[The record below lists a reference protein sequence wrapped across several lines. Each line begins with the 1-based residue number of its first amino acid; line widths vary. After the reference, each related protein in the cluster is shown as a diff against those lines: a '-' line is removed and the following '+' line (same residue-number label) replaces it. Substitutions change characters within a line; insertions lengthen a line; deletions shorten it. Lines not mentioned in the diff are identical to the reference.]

1 MALDP
6 SPLENQ
12 AAWGAINLL
21 RAARAIEWVLTMWKF
36 LLLSI
41 CTLSALA
48 QDRPVPP
55 PGIAVS
61 AEDRAVLEKGL
72 AELTSMVSATAQH
85 PLSPDVKVISE
96 AVRFALTYNEFF
108 NAADIQKAKDLLKT
122 GMARA
127 KSLEKGAAPWAAQN
141 GLIMRGYVSK
151 IDGSVQPY
159 VLLVPPEWSPNSGK
173 KWRLDT
179 WFHGRGE
186 TLSEV
191 NFLTSKAGEFTPPE
205 TFVLYLYGRYCN
217 ANKFAGEVDLFE
229 ALADVKKHYRIDDNR
244 IVIRGFSMGGAS
256 VWHFAAHYPGHWAA
270 AAPGA
275 GFSESAEF
283 LKIPA
288 AERAL
293 MPDWEKK
300 LWRMYDATEYAA
312 NFYNVPLVAYS
323 GEIDGQ
329 KQAADLMAKYL
340 AQEGMSMT
348 HVIGPKTPHRYHPDS
363 KIEINRRLDA
373 IAEKGRDPYPR
384 RLRFTTF
391 TLAYNRNRWLIVDGM
406 GQHWERAQLDAEING
421 EKGVNVK
428 TSNVTAFT
436 LNFGPG
442 GAPLDPTVQ
451 PEVKID
457 GQTVRAKGIETD
469 RSWIAHFRNDGGRW
483 LVSETAG
490 MEGVAKRHGLQ
501 GPIDDAFRNSFI
513 MVTPTGSPM
522 ASAAVTERIAAE
534 QTRAIKEWRKQFR
547 GDARVKTDAEIT
559 DAEIASS
566 NLVLWGDPQ
575 SNKIL
580 ARIADKLPL
589 KWGVD
594 GVLAAGKKFDAA
606 TNMPIFTYPN
616 PLNPKKYVVINSG
629 FTFREFDYL
638 NNARQISKLPDWAVI
653 DVTTAADGRHPG
665 KIAAG
670 GFFNESW
677 KW

>member
-1 MALDP
+1 
-6 SPLENQ
+6 
-12 AAWGAINLL
+12 
-21 RAARAIEWVLTMWKF
+21 MWKPLI
-36 LLLSI
+36 LLLCVIVACGQS
-41 CTLSALA
+41 
-48 QDRPVPP
+48 QDKPIPP
-55 PGIAVS
+55 PGIAIS
-61 AEDRAVLEKGL
+61 AEDRAELEKNL
-72 AELTSMVSATAQH
+72 AELTSATKAVAQH
-85 PLSPDVKVISE
+85 PLSPDVQVLGD
-96 AVRFALTYNEFF
+96 AVRYALTYNEFF
-108 NAADIQKAKDLLKT
+108 NANEIPKAKDLLKA

-127 KSLEKGAAPWAAQN
+127 KSLEKGSAPWAAQT

-159 VLLVPPEWSPNSGK
+159 VLLVPSEWSPNSGR

-186 TLSEV
+186 TLNEI
-191 NFLTSKAGEFTPPE
+191 NFLTSKVGEFTPPE
-205 TFVLYLYGRYCN
+205 SFVLYLYGRYCN

-244 IVIRGFSMGGAS
+244 ILIRGFSMGGAS
-256 VWHFAAHYPGHWAA
+256 VWHFAAHYPGLWAA

-283 LKIPA
+283 LHLSPA
-288 AERAL
+288 VQAE

-312 NFYNVPLVAYS
+312 NFFNVPLVAYS

-340 AQEGMSMT
+340 AKEGMNMT

-363 KIEINRRLDA
+363 KVEINRRLDA
-373 IAEKGRDPYPR
+373 IAEKGRDAYPSR
-384 RLRFTTF
+384 IRFVTY
-391 TLAYNRNRWLIVDGM
+391 TLAYNKMKWLTVDGLQ
-406 GQHWERAQLDAEING
+406 QHWEQARVDGTIVG
-421 EKGVNVK
+421 DKGVDLK
-428 TSNVTAFT
+428 TSNVSALT

-442 GAPLDPTVQ
+442 GAPLDPTAQ
-451 PEVKID
+451 PEVTID
-457 GQTVRAKGIETD
+457 GQKLKAPSLETD
-469 RSWIAHFRNDGGRW
+469 RSWIAHFRKEGDRW
-483 LVSETAG
+483 AVADMAG
-490 MEGVAKRHGLQ
+490 LTGLQKRHSLQ
-501 GPIDDAFRNSFI
+501 GPVDDAFRNNFI
-513 MVTPTGSPM
+513 FVTPSGAPM
-522 ASAAVTERIAAE
+522 ASAAVTERITSE
-534 QTRAIKEWRKQFR
+534 QNRAIKEWRRQFR
-547 GDARVKTDAEIT
+547 GEARVKQDSEIT
-559 DAEIASS
+559 DAEIAAS

-580 ARIADKLPL
+580 ARIADKLPI
-589 KWGVD
+589 KW
-594 GVLAAGKKFDAA
+594 LATGLEMGGKQYDA
-606 TNMPIFTYPN
+606 TTHLPILIYPN
-616 PLNPKKYVVINSG
+616 PLNPKKYVVLNSG

-677 KW
+677 K